1 MVNKNQNNVDFGY
14 KSVKKSDKQ
23 KLVNNI
29 FNSVARKYD
38 LMNDITS
45 LGIHR
50 NWKSDLINWIAPQSN
65 QNLADIAGGT
75 GDIAYKFLN
84 AGGNSAHI
92 FDINKE
98 MIQVSKQKYR
108 NIKNLEWSIAS
119 AENIPALDNSFERAN
134 QLFNNTK
141 INSERI
147 ENSIRTYS
155 DNWSYERIGKVEL
168 ITLTLGISELI
179 MDLSPTKVIISEW
192 VKLADKHSSSQSAKF
207 VNGILDKLSQ
217 EI

>member
-1 MVNKNQNNVDFGY
+1 MKDFRQITFETLFEEG
-14 KSVKKSDKQ
+14 
-23 KLVNNI
+23 L
-29 FNSVARKYD
+29 
-38 LMNDITS
+38 TS
-45 LGIHR
+45 LKEKDFNI
-50 NWKSDLINWIAPQSN
+50 SSLSEN
-65 QNLADIAGGT
+65 QNL
-75 GDIAYKFLN
+75 
-84 AGGNSAHI
+84 
-92 FDINKE
+92 
-98 MIQVSKQKYR
+98 
-108 NIKNLEWSIAS
+108 
-119 AENIPALDNSFERAN
+119 RAN
-134 QLFNNTK
+134 QLFSNAK

-179 MDLSPTKVIISEW
+179 MELSPTKVIISEW

>member
-1 MVNKNQNNVDFGY
+1 MKDFRQVTFETLFEEG
-14 KSVKKSDKQ
+14 
-23 KLVNNI
+23 L
-29 FNSVARKYD
+29 
-38 LMNDITS
+38 TS
-45 LGIHR
+45 LKEKEFNI
-50 NWKSDLINWIAPQSN
+50 SSLSEN
-65 QNLADIAGGT
+65 QNL
-75 GDIAYKFLN
+75 
-84 AGGNSAHI
+84 
-92 FDINKE
+92 
-98 MIQVSKQKYR
+98 
-108 NIKNLEWSIAS
+108 
-119 AENIPALDNSFERAN
+119 RAN

-141 INSERI
+141 LNNERI

-168 ITLTLGISELI
+168 IILTLGISELI

>member
-1 MVNKNQNNVDFGY
+1 MKDFRQITFETLFEEG
-14 KSVKKSDKQ
+14 
-23 KLVNNI
+23 L
-29 FNSVARKYD
+29 
-38 LMNDITS
+38 TS
-45 LGIHR
+45 LKEKDFNI
-50 NWKSDLINWIAPQSN
+50 SSLSEN
-65 QNLADIAGGT
+65 QNL
-75 GDIAYKFLN
+75 
-84 AGGNSAHI
+84 
-92 FDINKE
+92 
-98 MIQVSKQKYR
+98 
-108 NIKNLEWSIAS
+108 
-119 AENIPALDNSFERAN
+119 RAN

-141 INSERI
+141 MNSERI

-168 ITLTLGISELI
+168 NTLTLGISELI

>member
-1 MVNKNQNNVDFGY
+1 MKDFRQITFETLFEEGLASL
-14 KSVKKSDKQ
+14 KEKDF
-23 KLVNNI
+23 NI
-29 FNSVARKYD
+29 S
-38 LMNDITS
+38 S
-45 LGIHR
+45 L
-50 NWKSDLINWIAPQSN
+50 SEN
-65 QNLADIAGGT
+65 QNL
-75 GDIAYKFLN
+75 
-84 AGGNSAHI
+84 
-92 FDINKE
+92 
-98 MIQVSKQKYR
+98 
-108 NIKNLEWSIAS
+108 
-119 AENIPALDNSFERAN
+119 RAN

-179 MDLSPTKVIISEW
+179 MNLSPTKVIISEW

>member
-1 MVNKNQNNVDFGY
+1 MKDFRQITFETLFEEG
-14 KSVKKSDKQ
+14 
-23 KLVNNI
+23 L
-29 FNSVARKYD
+29 
-38 LMNDITS
+38 TS
-45 LGIHR
+45 LKNKDFNI
-50 NWKSDLINWIAPQSN
+50 SSLSEN
-65 QNLADIAGGT
+65 QNL
-75 GDIAYKFLN
+75 
-84 AGGNSAHI
+84 
-92 FDINKE
+92 
-98 MIQVSKQKYR
+98 
-108 NIKNLEWSIAS
+108 
-119 AENIPALDNSFERAN
+119 RAN

>member
-1 MVNKNQNNVDFGY
+1 MKDFRQITFESLFEDGLPSL
-14 KSVKKSDKQ
+14 KERD
-23 KLVNNI
+23 
-29 FNSVARKYD
+29 FN
-38 LMNDITS
+38 ITS
-45 LGIHR
+45 L
-50 NWKSDLINWIAPQSN
+50 SEN
-65 QNLADIAGGT
+65 QNL
-75 GDIAYKFLN
+75 
-84 AGGNSAHI
+84 
-92 FDINKE
+92 
-98 MIQVSKQKYR
+98 
-108 NIKNLEWSIAS
+108 
-119 AENIPALDNSFERAN
+119 RAN

-168 ITLTLGISELI
+168 IILTLGISELI

>member
-1 MVNKNQNNVDFGY
+1 MKDFRQITFETLFEEG
-14 KSVKKSDKQ
+14 
-23 KLVNNI
+23 L
-29 FNSVARKYD
+29 
-38 LMNDITS
+38 TS
-45 LGIHR
+45 LKEKDFNI
-50 NWKSDLINWIAPQSN
+50 SSLSEN
-65 QNLADIAGGT
+65 QNL
-75 GDIAYKFLN
+75 
-84 AGGNSAHI
+84 
-92 FDINKE
+92 
-98 MIQVSKQKYR
+98 
-108 NIKNLEWSIAS
+108 
-119 AENIPALDNSFERAN
+119 RAN

-168 ITLTLGISELI
+168 ITLTVGISELI

>member
-1 MVNKNQNNVDFGY
+1 MKDFRQITFETLFEEG
-14 KSVKKSDKQ
+14 
-23 KLVNNI
+23 L
-29 FNSVARKYD
+29 
-38 LMNDITS
+38 TS
-45 LGIHR
+45 LKEKDFNI
-50 NWKSDLINWIAPQSN
+50 SSLSEN
-65 QNLADIAGGT
+65 QNL
-75 GDIAYKFLN
+75 
-84 AGGNSAHI
+84 
-92 FDINKE
+92 
-98 MIQVSKQKYR
+98 
-108 NIKNLEWSIAS
+108 
-119 AENIPALDNSFERAN
+119 RAN

-141 INSERI
+141 IHSERI